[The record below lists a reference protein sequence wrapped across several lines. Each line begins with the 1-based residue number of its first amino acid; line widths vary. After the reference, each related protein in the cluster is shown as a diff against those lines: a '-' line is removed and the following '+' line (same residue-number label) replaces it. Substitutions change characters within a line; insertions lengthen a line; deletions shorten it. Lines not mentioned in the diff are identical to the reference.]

1 MTLEDLDKMFQ
12 VENRKVIEEVI
23 EELLQNVYNQTV
35 RQDKV
40 EEDLE
45 HAETIEEIAEY
56 IEKTEV
62 KNDTEYWKDE
72 HNIGEMDG
80 FPWGV
85 GFNDRGQTGPS
96 EEVE

>member
-1 MTLEDLDKMFQ
+1 MKCLASSATSATPTAETRPHT
-12 VENRKVIEEVI
+12 N
-23 EELLQNVYNQTV
+23 YAPT
-35 RQDKV
+35 
-40 EEDLE
+40 
-45 HAETIEEIAEY
+45 AETIEEIAEY